1 MSTPELQRVKQALQE
16 ADVEI
21 YRTQGDEVHV
31 AERVRLHIMDS
42 GVRVRVGHS
51 VAVEFTARSQRSDF
65 PHAPSEDL
73 FLKVRE
79 VVGTPARARG
89 YEETEADTVSVK
101 DPVDDNKVLDVWHE
115 VTYSKSLES
124 LDGLVDEVRWALEVE
139 KYVTS

>member
-1 MSTPELQRVKQALQE
+1 MSTPELQRVKQALQD

-42 GVRVRVGHS
+42 GVRVRVGDS

-65 PHAPSEDL
+65 PHAPSDDL
-73 FLKVRE
+73 FHKVRE

-89 YEETEADTVSVK
+89 YDETDADTVSVK

-115 VTYSKSLES
+115 VTYSKPLGS
-124 LDGLVDEVRWALEVE
+124 LDDLVEEVRWALEVE